1 MTKQIRNAITD
12 RIYGHFGD
20 DYNIEIESKEQ
31 GFETPCFFVQML
43 ETQEIAKPMN
53 RYLLINP
60 VKIVYFPKSEYEPM
74 DECYEVQSDLKD
86 LLHYITLADRTTL
99 RGTDIRTMIVGK
111 QLHAFVNYDFYAT
124 KNKETSEKMGV
135 LERRR

>member
-1 MTKQIRNAITD
+1 MTKQIRNAITN
-12 RIYGHFGD
+12 RIYEKFGD

-31 GFETPCFFVQML
+31 GFTTPCFFVQML

-74 DECYEVQSDLKD
+74 NECYGVQSDLKNI
-86 LLHYITLADRTTL
+86 LHYITLADGTKL
-99 RGTDIRTMIVGK
+99 RGTDIRTVVVGK

-124 KNKETSEKMGV
+124 KDGDTSELMGV
-135 LERRR
+135 LERR

>member
-1 MTKQIRNAITD
+1 MTKQIRDAITN
-12 RIYGHFGD
+12 RIYEQFGD

-31 GFETPCFFVQML
+31 GFTTPCFFVQML

-74 DECYEVQSDLKD
+74 NECYGVQSDIKNI
-86 LLHYITLADRTTL
+86 LHYITLADGTKL
-99 RGTDIRTMIVGK
+99 RGTDIRTVVVGK

-124 KNKETSEKMGV
+124 KDGDTSELMGV
-135 LERRR
+135 LERR

>member
-1 MTKQIRNAITD
+1 MTRQIRDGITN

-31 GFETPCFFVQML
+31 GFTTPCFFVQML

-53 RYLLINP
+53 
-60 VKIVYFPKSEYEPM
+60 VYFPKSEYEPM
-74 DECYEVQSDLKD
+74 DECYGIQSDLKD
-86 LLHYITLADRTTL
+86 ILHYITLADGTIL
-99 RGTDIRTMIVGK
+99 RGTDIRTKVESG

-124 KNKETSEKMGV
+124 KDGDISELMGV
-135 LERRR
+135 LERR

>member
-1 MTKQIRNAITD
+1 MTKHIRDSITN
-12 RIYGHFGD
+12 RIYERFGN

-31 GFETPCFFVQML
+31 GFTTPCFFVQML

-60 VKIVYFPKSEYEPM
+60 VKIVYFPKSEYEPL
-74 DECYEVQSDLKD
+74 DECYGVQSDLKD
-86 LLHYITLADRTTL
+86 ILHYITLADGSVL
-99 RGTDIRTMIVGK
+99 RGTDIRTTIEGK

-124 KNKETSEKMGV
+124 KDGDTSELMGV
-135 LERRR
+135 LERR

>member
-1 MTKQIRNAITD
+1 MTKQIRKGITN
-12 RIYGHFGD
+12 RIYDKFGD

-31 GFETPCFFVQML
+31 GFEKPCFFVQML
-43 ETQEIAKPMN
+43 ESQEIARPMN

-74 DECYEVQSDLKD
+74 DECYGVQSDLKNI
-86 LLHYITLADRTTL
+86 LHFITLEDGTIL
-99 RGTDIRTMIVGK
+99 RGTDIRTKVDEG

-124 KNKETSEKMGV
+124 KDGDTSELMSV
-135 LERRR
+135 LERR